1 MIIGTN
7 TLQISN
13 VRRLICLLMV
23 LSLCVACTPDEQ
35 QVDNVSITV
44 SQSETQVVDVDIVVA
59 NARSEVKK
67 ILPNANLTFFSLVA
81 DCDALS
87 DLQGEIHLFFSETRL
102 TLFGERVFTARVV
115 VDTFSQKLQM
125 RVQDETE
132 QYLSTELLELK
143 GISVSE
149 IANALEAYLVSV
161 DKCSDAVVL
170 ARTDTNGPWGV
181 RCGPPDKVFI
191 ECLEIDH
198 LSGKITKLR

>member
-1 MIIGTN
+1 M
-7 TLQISN
+7 
-13 VRRLICLLMV
+13 
-23 LSLCVACTPDEQ
+23 
-35 QVDNVSITV
+35 DNVSITV